1 MQREAPHDGLNALI
15 RPVPLGET
23 PEETD
28 LKVPALAPLEVGL
41 HDLRYQHP
49 HPRINESDIHADHR
63 AEVDVHVLEGL
74 LHAVADADVLDG
86 EGGLPADNKVD
97 ISDIHADTADHT
109 NVVGDLHPALDDGVG
124 AHAEVQPILRRGHTA
139 EGTHINGGAQHE
151 GIDRIIR
158 QVERE
163 ELRAD
168 EVEALVV
175 RPLVIAHL
183 PVELEG
189 VAEFLDDIPGLAQ
202 TDNAHV
208 LSREGD
214 LTGPE
219 DHLARALDEV
229 QVCARQRA
237 PQLQRR
243 DGEIVALHRGRQIL
257 EARAAAV
264 ELSDGNRRDQ
274 GDAGVGLD
282 VEPQLIGDQRAVLLA
297 ALQRQLGLRLEEVEG
312 VQLQLEGVALL
323 ALEGVD
329 LALHLRQLQRH
340 QLRGVE
346 AARGLYTVDLELLF
360 LIQAEAQLFHVELR
374 ALQDGFEADP
384 AAEDQIARPV
394 GRGALQ
400 LHLGVGNV
408 HKDDG
413 FVLCGVNVKREAL
426 VRELD
431 LQIALRTAL
440 RLIEL
445 EAGCTQMHAPLLYPT
460 VPVDDQT
467 PAAAPCGGDGGGEQC
482 RAAGEGEFRA
492 VFALIVAVDEANGV
506 AVYQLQRRQRRITC
520 HGQHHHAVPPGK
532 DRQPL
537 GVDGGIDLIRLCGH
551 LRGLHHQIA
560 EAPEVASGARIGLVV
575 AENKPQAVLAHHP
588 GVGGAAGRRH
598 ADRVRQIYLDGVGF
612 ILAIVSRQPHKGIG
626 PVVAVRIDLGDAVV
640 APVAALSE
648 ARICGHILQLAGDD
662 GAFGGKHRL
671 FIIIKNGAAQLEGGA
686 VRGLGMPHGGKAA
699 EGIAPENAHIGVQ
712 RLKERLAVLL
722 VDPDIVNG
730 YHHAPALLGQ
740 LVLLKLHQL
749 MVHGGRPANGEL
761 GQIDRQVIVRPDGLC
776 RAVGRLVHK
785 GQAFQAQAC
794 RMRGV
799 P

>member
-23 PEETD
+23 PEKTD

-49 HPRINESDIHADHR
+49 HPRINEPDVHADHR
-63 AEVDVHVLEGL
+63 AEVDVHILERL

-86 EGGLPADNKVD
+86 EGGLPADNEVD
-97 ISDIHADTADHT
+97 VSDIHADTADHT
-109 NVVGDLHPALDDGVG
+109 NVVRDLHPALDDGVG

-139 EGTHINGGAQHE
+139 EGAHINGGTQHE
-151 GIDRIIR
+151 GIDLIIR
-158 QVERE
+158 QVELE
-163 ELRAD
+163 ELRPD

-219 DHLARALDEV
+219 DHVARTLDQM
-229 QVCARQRA
+229 QVCTRQRA
-237 PQLQRR
+237 PQLEGRN
-243 DGEIVALHRGRQIL
+243 GEIVAVHRGRQIL

-282 VEPQLIGDQRAVLLA
+282 VEPQLIGDQAAVLLA
-297 ALQRQLGLRLEEVEG
+297 ALQRQLGLRLKEVEG

-384 AAEDQIARPV
+384 AAEGQIACPV

-400 LHLGVGNV
+400 LHRGVGDV

-413 FVLCGVNVKREAL
+413 FVLGGINVKREAL

-431 LQIALRTAL
+431 LQIALRAAL

-445 EAGCTQMHAPLLYPT
+445 EGRRVQMHAPLLHRSI
-460 VPVDDQT
+460 PVDDQI
-467 PAAAPCGGDGGGEQC
+467 PASAPCGGDGGGEQR
-482 RAAGEGEFRA
+482 RAAGEGEFQA
-492 VFALIVAVDEANGV
+492 VLALVVAVNEADGGG
-506 AVYQLQRRQRRITC
+506 AVYHLQNRQRRIIR
-520 HGQHHHAVPPGK
+520 HRLHHHAVPLGK

-537 GVDGGIDLIRLCGH
+537 GLNGGIHLIRLGGD
-551 LRGLHHQIA
+551 LR
-560 EAPEVASGARIGLVV
+560 
-575 AENKPQAVLAHHP
+575 
-588 GVGGAAGRRH
+588 
-598 ADRVRQIYLDGVGF
+598 
-612 ILAIVSRQPHKGIG
+612 
-626 PVVAVRIDLGDAVV
+626 
-640 APVAALSE
+640 
-648 ARICGHILQLAGDD
+648 
-662 GAFGGKHRL
+662 
-671 FIIIKNGAAQLEGGA
+671 
-686 VRGLGMPHGGKAA
+686 
-699 EGIAPENAHIGVQ
+699 
-712 RLKERLAVLL
+712 
-722 VDPDIVNG
+722 
-730 YHHAPALLGQ
+730 
-740 LVLLKLHQL
+740 
-749 MVHGGRPANGEL
+749 
-761 GQIDRQVIVRPDGLC
+761 
-776 RAVGRLVHK
+776 
-785 GQAFQAQAC
+785 
-794 RMRGV
+794 
-799 P
+799 